1 VAALA
6 TAMGIKRKSLPGDGK
21 QAKSSK
27 VEKPALCPTTEKLSQ
42 WLLGSAIAMSFGEAL
57 GLQPWQLQRL
67 RSLIE
72 LIRGSETIIPCGGVD
87 KYILKAFPT
96 EACDVHV

>member
-1 VAALA
+1 MAALA

-72 LIRGSETIIPCGGVD
+72 LIRGSQ
-87 KYILKAFPT
+87 KLSF
-96 EACDVHV
+96 HVVVSTSTS